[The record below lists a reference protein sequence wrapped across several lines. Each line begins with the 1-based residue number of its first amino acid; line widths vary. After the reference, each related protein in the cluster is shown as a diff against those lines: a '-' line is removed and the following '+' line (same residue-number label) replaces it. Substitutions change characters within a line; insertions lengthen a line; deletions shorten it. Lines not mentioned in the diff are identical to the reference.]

1 MPDKILIV
9 DDESDILNLAK
20 VILEKN
26 GFRVVD
32 ASDGDEA
39 LVKAE
44 AEMPDL
50 VLLDVV
56 MPGRSGL
63 EICKI
68 LKTQVT
74 TKHTPVVMF
83 TVLGRDVDRKLGTEA
98 GADGQLT
105 KPFTSDALLTEV
117 KLHLDKTRADN
128 FQTPRVRPGSGGPG
142 GH

>member
-9 DDESDILNLAK
+9 DDESDILDLAK

-26 GFRVVD
+26 GFRVVN
-32 ASDGDEA
+32 AYDGDEA

-98 GADGQLT
+98 GR
-105 KPFTSDALLTEV
+105 
-117 KLHLDKTRADN
+117 RAA
-128 FQTPRVRPGSGGPG
+128 
-142 GH
+142 H